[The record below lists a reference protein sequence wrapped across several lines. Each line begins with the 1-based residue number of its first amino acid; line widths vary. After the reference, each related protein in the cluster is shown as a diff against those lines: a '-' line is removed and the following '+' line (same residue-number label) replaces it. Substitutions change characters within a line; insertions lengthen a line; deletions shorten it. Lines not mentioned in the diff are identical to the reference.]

1 MKKLILLTLAVGI
14 SSAFAAEAQN
24 DPSAYKSGWAKAAGD
39 YKMATAAC
47 SAQAGHAK
55 KICLQE
61 AKAARAHAEADTVAA
76 YNNTP
81 RAVTKARTA
90 AVNADFDVAKA
101 KCADRSGSER
111 STCLDDAKS
120 SRMTAM
126 AEVKSATSTRS
137 AQMAATR
144 SDAMQDQSTAANAPM
159 ADSKSGSA
167 SNAIADTVIT
177 TKVKADLIKDP
188 DLKAMDV
195 HVETVKG
202 VVMLSGFV
210 PSQAEAAKAVELARG
225 VAGVSDV
232 KSTLKVK

>member
-1 MKKLILLTLAVGI
+1 MKKLIFLTLAVGI
-14 SSAFAAEAQN
+14 GSAFAAEAQN
-24 DPSAYKSGWAKAAGD
+24 DPAAYKSGWAKAGAD
-39 YKMATAAC
+39 YKTAKAAC
-47 SAQAGHAK
+47 GAQAGNAK
-55 KICLQE
+55 KICVEQ

-76 YNNTP
+76 YRNTP
-81 RAVTKARTA
+81 SAVTKARTA
-90 AVNADFDVAKA
+90 VVNAEYDVARA
-101 KCADRSGSER
+101 KCADRGGSER

-120 SRMTAM
+120 SRMTAL
-126 AEVKSATSTRS
+126 AEVKSGTSTS
-137 AQMAATR
+137 SGHMAATK
-144 SDAMQDQSTAANAPM
+144 SEAMQDQSTAATTPM

-167 SNAIADTVIT
+167 KVAIADTVIT

-210 PSQAEAAKAVELARG
+210 PSEAEAAKAVELARG